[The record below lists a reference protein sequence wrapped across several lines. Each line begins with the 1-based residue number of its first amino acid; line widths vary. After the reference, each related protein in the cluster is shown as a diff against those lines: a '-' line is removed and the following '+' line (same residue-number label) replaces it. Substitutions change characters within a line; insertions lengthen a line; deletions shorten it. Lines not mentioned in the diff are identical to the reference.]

1 LNPSNGLSFVLND
14 EDMSRLDSID
24 SRPIFLLKASEIER
38 LVPPRIDMWLR
49 KPPQQQREVGPSE
62 SAE

>member
-1 LNPSNGLSFVLND
+1 LNPPDGLSFVLDD
-14 EDMSRLDSID
+14 ENVSRLYSID
-24 SRPIFLLKASEIER
+24 TRPIFLLKAREIER

-49 KPPQQQREVGPSE
+49 KPPLQRRKVGPVE